1 MDKNENRTQ
10 FILGIVGKL
19 SAAETFAQSIP
30 PGKRMADFLHACFQE
45 IAELG
50 GCCVC
55 LFGDGENRGVCKD
68 MCAECSVKNQNPPLA
83 SVEEC
88 RMVGAEGVNTIKLI
102 TAEGIY
108 GLLIFSRPNPE
119 TWEALEPYLWNFGK
133 EVAQIIE
140 NRKKTGELLET
151 GERLRESEA
160 RYRALV
166 EMSPDAIFVHV
177 NGRFVYANRAG
188 LTLLGAK
195 APEELLGREIIES
208 VHPDYRHLVKSRTHS
223 ITEHSAIAPLLE
235 EKFVRLDGSVVDV
248 EVVGAPVVYGGQ
260 PAVQVVARD
269 ITDRKKAKAALL
281 ESRYQAALFADLI
294 ERSSQPV
301 GVGFPDGRLGKFN
314 QAYLDLVGYTQEE
327 IKTLDWARDLTPAE
341 CLPIERA
348 KLRELHKTGKPV
360 RYEKEYIRKDGSL
373 VPVELL
379 VHLIA
384 DDSGQP
390 KCYYAFANDITERK
404 ESEKN
409 ISRLA
414 AAVEQSA
421 DDIII
426 TDTGGII
433 QYVNPAFTQTT
444 GYSFTEA
451 AGRHIN
457 MLLRGRHTEEATH
470 LEVLQELKAGHIWKG
485 RILNLAKDGRN
496 ILQEVTISPIKRPSG
511 EIIGYVSTQRDIT
524 RQVEVETHAAEA
536 QKLEAIG
543 TLAGGIAHDF
553 NNILSAIVGY
563 TELVM
568 DEVTDPMVRE
578 DLQGI
583 FKAST
588 RAKDLV
594 KQILMFSRKGSDAA
608 RPVQLKPLVKEAL
621 KLLRASIPATIE
633 FKADIKS
640 EASVMADPTDIHRII
655 VNLCTNAAIAMKE
668 HGGLLEVGL
677 EDVELDL
684 LFTAKHTEAAPG
696 KFVRLTVRDTGV
708 GMTPEVRARIFE
720 PFFTTRPH
728 GEGSGMGLAV
738 VHGLVARLGGTISV
752 NSEQGK
758 GSAFQLFFPV
768 LHEEAAFAPE
778 IHEPPL
784 PGTER
789 ILFVDDEVMV
799 ANIIFKA
806 LEKLG
811 YKVTA
816 RTSSMEAYETFR
828 ANPKSFDIVITDM
841 TMPVMTGDE
850 LIFKIRTIRPDI
862 PAILCTGYSELITE
876 EKAKSLGI
884 EEFYMK
890 PFVIQKLTGII
901 RKLMDNPAL
910 GLVRK

>member
-1 MDKNENRTQ
+1 MESEESRTK
-10 FILGIVGKL
+10 FLLGLVGKL
-19 SAAETFAQSIP
+19 SAAGTKAQSIP
-30 PGKRMADFLHACFQE
+30 SGKRMAGYLYAFFQE
-45 IAELG
+45 IGELG
-50 GCCVC
+50 ECGVC
-55 LFGDGENRGVCKD
+55 LFGEGDLAGVCGEMCSKCLLKD
-68 MCAECSVKNQNPPLA
+68 KNPPL
-83 SVEEC
+83 SFVEGC
-88 RMVGAEGVNTIKLI
+88 KMTCAEGVNAVQLA
-102 TAEGIY
+102 TAEGVY
-108 GLLIFSRPNPE
+108 GLLVFSGTEPQI
-119 TWEALEPYLWNFGK
+119 WEVLAPHLSNFGE
-133 EVAQIIE
+133 EVARIIE
-140 NRKKTGELLET
+140 NRKKAEELDKA
-151 GERLRESEA
+151 GERLRESEE
-160 RYRALV
+160 RYRNFV

-188 LTLLGAK
+188 LALLGANR
-195 APEELLGREIIES
+195 PEDLLGREIFDS

-223 ITEHSAIAPLLE
+223 ITEHSAVASLME

-248 EVVGAPVVYGGQ
+248 EVVGAPVIFGGQ

-269 ITDRKKAKAALL
+269 ITERKKAKAALM

-301 GVGFPDGRLGKFN
+301 GIGFPDGRMGKFN
-314 QAYLDLVGYTQEE
+314 KAYLDLVGYTQEE

-341 CLPIERA
+341 WHPVERA
-348 KLRELHKTGKPV
+348 KLKELHQTGKPV
-360 RYEKEYIRKDGSL
+360 RYQKEYLRKDGSR

-384 DDSGQP
+384 DEHGEP
-390 KCYYAFANDITERK
+390 KCYYAFVNDITERK
-404 ESEKN
+404 ETEKS

-426 TDTGGII
+426 TDTRGLI
-433 QYVNPAFTQTT
+433 QYVNPAFTRTT
-444 GYSFTEA
+444 GFPAGEA
-451 AGRHIN
+451 AGKHISS
-457 MLLRGRHTEEATH
+457 LLRGKHIDDTTH
-470 LEVLQELKAGHIWKG
+470 HEVLEDLQAGRVWKG
-485 RILNLAKDGRN
+485 RLLNMARDGRR
-496 ILQEVTISPIKRPSG
+496 ILQEVTISPIKDASG
-511 EIIGYVSTQRDIT
+511 EILGYVSTQRDIT
-524 RQVEVETHAAEA
+524 RQVEVENHAAEA

-563 TELVM
+563 TELVL
-568 DEVTDPMVRE
+568 DEVTDPMARE

-583 FKAST
+583 LKASG

-594 KQILMFSRKGSDAA
+594 KQILMFSRKGSDTA
-608 RPVQLKPLVKEAL
+608 RPIQLKPIVKEAL

-633 FKADIKS
+633 FKANMLS
-640 EASVMADPTDIHRII
+640 ESSIMADPTDVHRII

-668 HGGLLEVGL
+668 HGGLLEVSL
-677 EDVELDL
+677 EDVDLDL
-684 LFTAKHTEAAPG
+684 LFTAKHREAAPG
-696 KFVRLTVRDTGV
+696 RFARLTVSDTGV
-708 GMTPEVRARIFE
+708 GMSPEVRARIFE

-738 VHGLVARLGGTISV
+738 VHGIVARLGGTISV
-752 NSEQGK
+752 NSEPGK

-768 LHEEAAFAPE
+768 LHEEAVCAPE
-778 IHEPPL
+778 HRELPL

-811 YKVTA
+811 YKVTSK
-816 RTSSMEAYETFR
+816 TSPLEAYEVFR
-828 ANPKSFDIVITDM
+828 ADPQGFDIVITDM
-841 TMPVMTGDE
+841 TMPAMTGDE

-876 EKAKSLGI
+876 EKARSLGI

-901 RKLMDNPAL
+901 RKLMDKPA
-910 GLVRK
+910 